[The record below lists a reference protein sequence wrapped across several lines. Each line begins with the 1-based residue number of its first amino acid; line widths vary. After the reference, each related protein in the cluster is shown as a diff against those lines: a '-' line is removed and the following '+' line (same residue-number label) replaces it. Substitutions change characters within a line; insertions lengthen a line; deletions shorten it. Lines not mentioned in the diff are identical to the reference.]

1 VFEFELIFK
10 KWHKTIKVFMLKVRI
25 LYMARNLTQDEK
37 DYIIKLYKEG
47 LTYREINEKTGAAN
61 NTIAPLVKGIRSLKE
76 SIKIARDKGK
86 YQLTDEGRRKLSESG
101 KKSCQK
107 TGKAWTEPERQFK
120 EVLNE
125 IGLGVKFPD
134 YIKEIFGLEDDDNP
148 TIYFQYPLQRYVC
161 DYVDLKNKIVFR
173 VNGDFWHANPLL
185 YDKDNLT
192 KIQKFNVSRDKNKKI
207 YLESKVFE
215 VMEVWESEIKWNREN
230 LIGRLGKL
238 ANPLPL
244 HGRDPQFESEIAHF
258 DEDWSERLKEL
269 WFKKPKGRPKAEKEK
284 RTCLECGKEF
294 FVSGKRDKKRRKFCS
309 SKCSNMNS
317 RRAKR
322 PTKEELEKDIEEM
335 SWLAIGKKYGVS
347 DNAVRKWA
355 KAYKII

>member
-1 VFEFELIFK
+1 MLI
-10 KWHKTIKVFMLKVRI
+10 VRI
-25 LYMARNLTQDEK
+25 LCMARNLTQDEK
-37 DYIIKLYKEG
+37 DHIVKLYRNG
-47 LTYREINEKTGAAN
+47 LTYREITEETGAAN
-61 NTIAPLVKGIRSLKE
+61 ATIASLVKGIRTLKQAV
-76 SIKIARDKGK
+76 SAAREKGRG
-86 YQLTDEGRRKLSESG
+86 QLTEEGRKKLSEAG

-134 YIKEIFGLEDDDNP
+134 YIKEVYDLEDDKNP

-173 VNGDFWHANPLL
+173 VNGDFWHANPIL

-192 KIQKFNVSRDKNKKI
+192 KIQKFNVSRDENKKK
-207 YLESKVFE
+207 YLESKGFNVID
-215 VMEVWESEIKWNREN
+215 VWESEIKWDREN

-269 WFKKPKGRPKAEKEK
+269 WFKKPKGRPKMKEEK
-284 RTCLECGKEF
+284 RICLECGKEF
-294 FVSGKRDKKRRKFCS
+294 FVSSKRDKEKRKYCSKSCCNKHKSIYLPKGKRKV
-309 SKCSNMNS
+309 
-317 RRAKR
+317 KR
-322 PTKEELEKDIEEM
+322 PTKEELEKMIEEM
-335 SWLAIGKKYGVS
+335 SWVAIGKKYGVS

-355 KAYKII
+355 RAYKII